1 MRGSKI
7 NTAIEFLINHITGK
21 EVSSGEI
28 YGAAKMAGISR
39 RTLERAKLELGV
51 RSVQL
56 SDGWV
61 WVLDKQNDKDKDV
74 PLVLR
79 QDLPAIYFKHQKQV
93 ELAVVEIHE
102 PHFPKEEHPLDIS
115 KLKRIFLI
123 CGLSKFHGKF
133 DSFSLRVPNE
143 MEGNIAAGDAF
154 VFCNWSKTQ
163 ISILQWQGDGF
174 AQYFKRSDYGQF
186 PWPPKRYAQAVEIMA
201 CDLKIL
207 LEYPRFM
214 LRLSGAILPEN
225 SRGKMAENIDFA

>member
-7 NTAIEFLINHITGK
+7 NTAIAFLINYITGK
-21 EVSSGEI
+21 EVSSSEI

-51 RSVQL
+51 RSVQRI
-56 SDGWV
+56 DGWV

-74 PLVLR
+74 PSALR

-93 ELAVVEIHE
+93 ELVVVEIHE
-102 PHFPKEEHPLDIS
+102 PYLQEEAQQLDIS

-133 DSFSLRVPNE
+133 DSFSLRVPQE
-143 MEGNIAAGDAF
+143 MEGNIVAGDAF

-174 AQYFKRSDYGQF
+174 AQYFKRSDCGQF
-186 PWPPKRYAQAVEIMA
+186 PWPAKGYAGAVEIMA

-207 LEYPRFM
+207 LEHPRFM
-214 LRLSGAILPEN
+214 LRLSGATLPEN
-225 SRGKMAENIDFA
+225 STGKTAENIYFA